1 MQLTSQPVIA
11 QCPPSTDVPIAMG
24 SESSPFA
31 APVQRP
37 AWPLPGVSHAS
48 DRTFEQD
55 LLSSL
60 MPGAFERLAPEEAV
74 DYIVNEC
81 FFAVGQAVGTAKAL
95 DAEAVRWWRRH
106 YRTRFL
112 GAMARFG
119 NRWTLDRDKVS
130 AVGRLLAVRAMRY
143 AGDCPSI
150 SVQAA
155 QHASAD
161 VEQYCTLHSRR
172 QARSLGVDPGSD
184 DTTWIAGY
192 WCLPLIAE
200 SGGR

>member
-1 MQLTSQPVIA
+1 MQLTSHPVADLCQPSA
-11 QCPPSTDVPIAMG
+11 DVPVARG
-24 SESSPFA
+24 SAFSPFSTPA
-31 APVQRP
+31 QSP
-37 AWPLPGVSHAS
+37 AWPSPGLPHAG
-48 DRTFEQD
+48 DRRFDQD
-55 LLSSL
+55 LLASVT
-60 MPGAFERLAPEEAV
+60 PGAFERLAPEEAV
-74 DYIVNEC
+74 DYIVDEC

-112 GAMARFG
+112 LAMARFG
-119 NRWTLDRDKVS
+119 NRWTLDRDKVA

-143 AGDCPSI
+143 AGDDPSI
-150 SVQAA
+150 GVQAA
-155 QHASAD
+155 RQASAD

-184 DTTWIAGY
+184 DTPWIAGY